1 MMKLRPDLEQHFG
14 VESAFDRLITVE
26 GEVYRDMPARRTLRF
41 VVGGCS
47 YFIKVH
53 FGVGWREILK
63 NLLCFKLPVLGARD
77 EWRAI
82 RRLNELDVRSM
93 TVAGYGE
100 RGWNPAR
107 RQSFLVTEAIEDT
120 ISLEELAQNWQHCP
134 PDHSLKRA
142 LIEKAAH
149 IARTLHENGVNHRDF
164 YTCHFLIDPRTL
176 DPATSLNCETVRM
189 YLIDLHRAHVRRRTP
204 RRWIV
209 KDVSGLFF
217 SCMDL
222 GLTRTDWLRFM
233 RVYRGRSLRSTL
245 RDDIRFWRR
254 VGYNA
259 VALYRKVHGRAPHP
273 SILALVEKAEPPR
286 RASAMPARSLQAPVK
301 KLLSGGGNRRAA

>member
-1 MMKLRPDLEQHFG
+1 MKLRSELGRHF
-14 VESAFDRLITVE
+14 VEDTAFDRLIALD
-26 GEVYRDMPARRTLRF
+26 GEIYRDMPARRTLRF
-41 VVGGCS
+41 AVGGRS

-82 RRLNELDVRSM
+82 RRLNELEVQSM

-107 RQSFLVTEAIEDT
+107 RQSFLVTEALEEM
-120 ISLEELAQNWQHCP
+120 ISLEELAQAWLQNP
-134 PDHSLKRA
+134 PPPA
-142 LIEKAAH
+142 LDRSVIEKVAH

-164 YTCHFLIDPRTL
+164 YTCHFLLDPRTL
-176 DPATSLNCETVRM
+176 ESHKPRDAAPGRRHVRM
-189 YLIDLHRAHVRRRTP
+189 HLIDLHRAHVRRRTP

-217 SCMDL
+217 SCMDI
-222 GLTRTDWLRFM
+222 GLTRTDLLRFM

-245 RDDIRFWRR
+245 IDDARFWKR
-254 VGYNA
+254 VAKSGL
-259 VALYRKVHGRAPHP
+259 ALYRKVHGRLPHP
-273 SILALVEKAEPPR
+273 SIVALAEAVETGN
-286 RASAMPARSLQAPVK
+286 PARGRRTSPTIDSPTIA
-301 KLLSGGGNRRAA
+301 RRAA